1 MVTLHIPTVCSK
13 PVRMR
18 TTYYPWSGS
27 HGQLFRRSWASSA
40 RHSQANGSFTLPFTP
55 EANPKVALNLSPI
68 HIHMGA
74 VAGTVDETRQ
84 DNFITFTHNT
94 LMTNLAPQ
102 VAKANR
108 GGPGTIRRRI
118 RKSTVLPKVER
129 RRKRRGE
136 DWTRAWERAKRV
148 NLICFVTR
156 AYLSVRRKRLSLQH
170 ARSVFV

>member
-1 MVTLHIPTVCSK
+1 MVTLHIPTVWSK

-27 HGQLFRRSWASSA
+27 HGQLFRPSWASSA
-40 RHSQANGSFTLPFTP
+40 RHSQANESLTLPFTP
-55 EANPKVALNLSPI
+55 KANPKVALNLSPI

-74 VAGTVDETRQ
+74 VAGTVDKTRQ

-118 RKSTVLPKVER
+118 RKR
-129 RRKRRGE
+129 R
-136 DWTRAWERAKRV
+136 
-148 NLICFVTR
+148 L
-156 AYLSVRRKRLSLQH
+156 
-170 ARSVFV
+170 